1 MSKELLDTPL
11 VVHNF
16 SVSTDSA
23 IKENFEAVIDLW
35 KKNRST
41 LGLFPR
47 GAFEEH
53 ARKNLILYL
62 IEGGDVK
69 GYLLYRIARQRVAI
83 SHLCVSDEIRGK
95 GGARILFEALR
106 QHVDD
111 GYCKGIEVRCRSD
124 YDISRMWPSLG
135 FEHAGHMQGKAKG
148 GSEITIWYFKFD
160 IPDFFYEMMPRHDD
174 DSLTWAVID
183 ANIVFKM
190 SDPEKAEN
198 EEALALISDAMT
210 PYVRYFVTP
219 EIFVETERKKRQE
232 EKKISNYQAK
242 KFEKIEVKR
251 SAFESYREALSPL
264 WGRKLNDRDRS
275 DLHHIA
281 YSTAAGFQ
289 YFITLDT
296 GILDKADDIYE
307 MCNISVLRPVE
318 FITQLDQIEN
328 LEKYTPRSISR
339 TRYHVHC
346 PLSEEISS
354 IAEHFCIPSH
364 EEKRKVLE
372 AKIRTAIANPKQY
385 TVLLISNNDKQKVA
399 FLCFKKIDGELSI
412 DIMRHS
418 GDVTSRTIAQ
428 NFAWAE
434 IFSHAGGD
442 VSLIKYTDKFS
453 SFQNDD
459 LFQANGF
466 IKADAGWVRIS
477 ANVICDLAAARDKI
491 SDFSYDLRGIDES
504 VRNSLS
510 SFLEAGDNATLYEEA
525 FWPLK
530 VTGCDIPTYL
540 IPIRPVWALH
550 LFDVALAEKELWGAD
565 PTKHFN
571 IENVYYRSSKRF
583 NMLSGARILWYVS
596 SHGANKVS
604 EIRACSRLISS
615 ETDTAKRLFKKYKR
629 LGIYEWSNLMEI
641 TKCDPDG
648 EVMAMRFYQTEYFKK
663 PIELKDFQNYGIKG
677 QPFGPK
683 NITNE
688 QFINIYTDG
697 MN

>member
-1 MSKELLDTPL
+1 MSKELLDIQL
-11 VVHNF
+11 AVQNF
-16 SVSTDSA
+16 SVSTDST
-23 IKENFEAVIDLW
+23 IEENFEAVIDLW

-41 LGLFPR
+41 LGFFPR
-47 GAFEEH
+47 GAFEEY

-62 IEGGDVK
+62 IDEGGVK
-69 GYLLYRIARQRVAI
+69 GYLLYRVARQRVAI
-83 SHLCVSDEIRGK
+83 SHLCVSDELRGK
-95 GGARILFEALR
+95 GGARILFDTLR

-111 GYCKGIEVRCRSD
+111 GHCKGIEVRCRSD

-135 FEHAGHMQGKAKG
+135 FEHAGHMQGKAKC
-148 GSEITIWYFKFD
+148 GSELTIWYFKFD
-160 IPDFFYEMMPRHDD
+160 MPDFFYEMMPRHDD

-190 SDPEKAEN
+190 SDSEKAEN

-219 EIFVETERKKRQE
+219 EIFVEIERKRNPE
-232 EKKISNYQAK
+232 EKKTSNSQAK
-242 KFEKIEVKR
+242 RFEKVEVKR
-251 SAFESYREALSPL
+251 SAFESYRDALSLL

-275 DLHHIA
+275 DLHHVA
-281 YSTAAGFQ
+281 YSAAAGFQ

-296 GILDKADDIYE
+296 GILDRADEIYE
-307 MCNISVLRPVE
+307 VCNISILRPVE

-328 LEKYTPRSISR
+328 IEKYTPRSISR
-339 TRYHVHC
+339 TKYHVHC
-346 PLSEEISS
+346 PSNEEVAS
-354 IAEHFCIPSH
+354 IAENFCIPSR

-385 TVLLISNNDKQKVA
+385 TVLLISNDDKQKVA

-434 IFSHAGGD
+434 IFSHADGE

-453 SFQNDD
+453 SFQNDE
-459 LFQANGF
+459 LFQAKGF
-466 IKADAGWVRIS
+466 IKTDGGWVRIS
-477 ANVICDLAAARDKI
+477 ANMICDLATAKDNI
-491 SDFSYDLRGIDES
+491 SGFSSGLAEIDES

-510 SFLEAGDNATLYEEA
+510 SFLGAEDNGTLYEEA

-530 VTGCDIPTYL
+530 VTDCNIPTYL

-550 LFDVALAEKELWGAD
+550 LFDEALAEKELWGAD

-571 IENVYYRSSKRF
+571 IENVYYRSSRQF
-583 NMLSGARILWYVS
+583 NMLSGARVLWYVS

-604 EIRACSRLISS
+604 EIRACSRLVSS

-641 TKCDPDG
+641 TKNDPGG
-648 EVMAMRFYQTEYFKK
+648 EVMAMRFYQTEYFKS
-663 PIELKDFQNYGIKG
+663 PIELKAFQNYGIKG